1 VLQNNGSEKTA
12 DTCPVSTCY
21 EGPTQ
26 ELMADNDEGGPDVD
40 ITNGGFDPNKHIL
53 IDPTA
58 NAVDISAI
66 SVIPTID
73 MASTPTNG
81 PIPLTATATSVALYG
96 TIGTASPFASVTVTA
111 TATDGTATVTGGI
124 GSPVLAGAIGL
135 VEFSGTSIAV
145 GGNITTAGGQVTFD
159 DAAVLAGD
167 TRIDTTGGGAYAGA
181 TITFSDTL
189 DDSVAFSHTLT
200 L

>member
-1 VLQNNGSEKTA
+1 TGALSGNTENLILDATANGTTSGGLIAIGGTVLQNNGSEKTA

-111 TATDGTATVTGGI
+111 TDGTATVTGGI
-124 GSPVLAGAIGL
+124 
-135 VEFSGTSIAV
+135 
-145 GGNITTAGGQVTFD
+145 
-159 DAAVLAGD
+159 
-167 TRIDTTGGGAYAGA
+167 
-181 TITFSDTL
+181 
-189 DDSVAFSHTLT
+189 
-200 L
+200 